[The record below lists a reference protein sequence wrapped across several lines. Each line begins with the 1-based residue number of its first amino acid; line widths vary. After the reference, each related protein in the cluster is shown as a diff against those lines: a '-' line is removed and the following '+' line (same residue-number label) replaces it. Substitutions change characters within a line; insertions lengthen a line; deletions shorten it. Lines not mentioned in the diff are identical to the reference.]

1 VPELLRAYRDPLTRS
16 EAVAALVGVPDLRA
30 LDAYLDGLTARSPG
44 LRDDCRTAMAAIR
57 QPAWP
62 LIREKLAAGT
72 LPASV
77 ALELKSLYR
86 DDPSIAP
93 LFESARQRVTA
104 VDYSTF
110 ALSHAGDP
118 ARGKAVFTDPMG
130 TGCAKCHRVSG
141 EGGVG
146 GPDLSHIAS
155 NYGRAELIESIL
167 SPSKKV
173 ADGYRLITVALLDG
187 KIISGVVI
195 ENTNETLTLV
205 DNRGEKHVCRMK
217 DIEQKTERA
226 SSGMP
231 EDLQSGLT
239 LQEFADL
246 VCYLESL
253 R

>member
-1 VPELLRAYRDPLTRS
+1 
-16 EAVAALVGVPDLRA
+16 
-30 LDAYLDGLTARSPG
+30 
-44 LRDDCRTAMAAIR
+44 M
-57 QPAWP
+57 
-62 LIREKLAAGT
+62 
-72 LPASV
+72 
-77 ALELKSLYR
+77 
-86 DDPSIAP
+86 
-93 LFESARQRVTA
+93 
-104 VDYSTF
+104 
-110 ALSHAGDP
+110 
-118 ARGKAVFTDPMG
+118 
-130 TGCAKCHRVSG
+130 
-141 EGGVG
+141 G

-173 ADGYRLITVALLDG
+173 ADGYRLITVALFDG